1 MSPFADAQLLRYKK
15 VRKTSANSES
25 LYYSDLEIDPDL
37 LFIFSEP
44 SERVML
50 TGRHWVRDVY
60 CKKCDEKVGWMYEF
74 AMEEQQRYKESRVI
88 LERAL
93 VKERDGFEDT
103 PLAN

>member
-1 MSPFADAQLLRYKK
+1 MLNHVTGVVKK
-15 VRKTSANSES
+15 VVSAGNVNHAFPWSQPFS
-25 LYYSDLEIDPDL
+25 
-37 LFIFSEP
+37 FIFSEP

-103 PLAN
+103 PLEN